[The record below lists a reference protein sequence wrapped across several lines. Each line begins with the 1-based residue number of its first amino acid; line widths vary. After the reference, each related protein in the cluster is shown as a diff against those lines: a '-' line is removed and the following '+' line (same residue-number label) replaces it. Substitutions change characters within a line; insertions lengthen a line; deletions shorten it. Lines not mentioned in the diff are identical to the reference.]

1 MIRGPENMSPASKNR
16 FPREEQKR
24 LAERKD
30 YLWLRARLI
39 QEIRRFFIE
48 LEYLEV
54 ETPQLIQ
61 TPPPEVHIELIRAG
75 NGYLQPS
82 PELYM
87 KRLQA
92 AGYTRIFQIS
102 KCFRDGERGNHH
114 LPEFTLLEWY
124 RAGIDYEGLMAE
136 CEKLIGQVSE
146 SITGGRRILTQKKEI
161 DLNGPWERISVRD
174 CFDRYTAL
182 DLETAMRK
190 EYFDE
195 VMAQEIEPN
204 LGITKPTILYD
215 YPASL
220 ASLARLKPENP
231 RFAERFEIYIAG
243 IEIANGFS
251 ELTDPIEQRR
261 RFEKERQERERL
273 GKPTYPMAEKF
284 LKSLAYM
291 PEAAGMAL
299 GVDRLVMIFADRSK
313 IDDVVCFTPEEL

>member
-1 MIRGPENMSPASKNR
+1 MSPASKNR

-30 YLWLRARLI
+30 CLWLRARLI

-48 LEYLEV
+48 HEYLEV

-92 AGYTRIFQIS
+92 AGYTQIFQIS

-124 RAGIDYEGLMAE
+124 RAGIDYESLMAE

-146 SITGGRRILTQKKEI
+146 CITGGRRILTQKKEI

-174 CFDRYTAL
+174 CFDRYAAL
-182 DLETAMRK
+182 DLETAMKK

-243 IEIANGFS
+243 IELANGFS
-251 ELTDPIEQRR
+251 ELTDPLEQRR
-261 RFEKERQERERL
+261 RFENDQQERQQL
-273 GKPTYPMAEKF
+273 GKQTYPIAEKF
-284 LKSLAYM
+284 LRSLEHM
-291 PEAAGMAL
+291 PEAAGIAL
-299 GVDRLVMIFADRSK
+299 GVDRLAMILADRHK